1 MDNSKDS
8 KADKPIRTGL
18 RAADNPAGAALLG
31 ALLVRE
37 GTADHDPAT
46 VQAGHNLLRVA
57 EDHWPTP
64 IPEDKRLPR

>member
-1 MDNSKDS
+1 MDSKDS
-8 KADKPIRTGL
+8 GQPKPIRSGL
-18 RAADNPAGAALLG
+18 RAADNPLGAALLG

-37 GTADHDPAT
+37 GTKDNDEAT

-64 IPEDKRLPR
+64 IPPDKRLPR